1 MGLFDAWNSIPSSI
15 TRGLSKAAATQ
26 MKTPFGHGI
35 SHFARQAASFT
46 HKVTETFEDLDAATG
61 GAASALLGGAADAA
75 ISLVPG
81 AGAAI
86 QIGKGAFQV
95 GKKAFSAGKMVAASL
110 KRARAESR
118 NLAALG
124 DGDPFKRRKRSQR

>member
-86 QIGKGAFQV
+86 QIGK
-95 GKKAFSAGKMVAASL
+95 KAFSAGKMVAASL